1 MKNLFDLLQK
11 IREEEFANITYFAE
25 MDEKN
30 TKFKDFEYFTI
41 EKDNLLF
48 YIEKT
53 SPTLWASGIM
63 DTYSITTYE
72 KVNCYTKQQISYP
85 KGFNTYEELKSI
97 VNEEIIIFAFNHHLT
112 IPKTNKQNIYYELN
126 QYVKTSFGNITILN
140 YLKKIAGFREKE
152 ILKNLDKITMNL
164 NNNKYL
170 ILEFHNKEGQSF
182 AINTKNIDRLIVA

>member
-1 MKNLFDLLQK
+1 MENLFDLLQK
-11 IREEEFANITYFAE
+11 IKEKEFASITYFAE

-30 TKFKDFEYFTI
+30 IKFKDFEYFII
-41 EKDNLLF
+41 EKNNLFF

-53 SPTLWASGIM
+53 SPTLWARGIM
-63 DTYSITTYE
+63 DTYSITTY
-72 KVNCYTKQQISYP
+72 KKINCYTKQQISYP
-85 KGFNTYEELKSI
+85 EGFNTYEDLKNI
-97 VNEEIIIFAFNHHLT
+97 VNKKITSLIFDHQAVL
-112 IPKTNKQNIYYELN
+112 PKTNEQTIYYELS
-126 QYVKTSFGNITILN
+126 QYVETSFGKLTILN
-140 YLKKIAGFREKE
+140 YLKQIAGIREKE

>member
-41 EKDNLLF
+41 EKENLFF

-53 SPTLWASGIM
+53 STTLWVSGIM
-63 DTYSITTYE
+63 EKYSITTYE
-72 KVNCYTKQQISYP
+72 KINCYKKQQIYYP
-85 KGFNTYEELKSI
+85 KGFNTYEELKNI
-97 VNEEIIIFAFNHHLT
+97 VNEKIKDFINKNPL
-112 IPKTNKQNIYYELN
+112 PKTNEQTIYYELS
-126 QYVKTSFGNITILN
+126 QYVETSFGKLTILN
-140 YLKKIAGFREKE
+140 YLKQIAGIREKE

>member
-1 MKNLFDLLQK
+1 MENLFDLLQK

-41 EKDNLLF
+41 EKDNLFF

-53 SPTLWASGIM
+53 SPALWANGIM
-63 DTYSITTYE
+63 DTYSITTY
-72 KVNCYTKQQISYP
+72 KKINCYKKQQIYYP
-85 KGFNTYEELKSI
+85 EGFNTYEDLKNI
-97 VNEEIIIFAFNHHLT
+97 VNEKITSLIFDHQAVL
-112 IPKTNKQNIYYELN
+112 PKTNEQTIYYELS
-126 QYVKTSFGNITILN
+126 QYVETSFGKLTILN
-140 YLKKIAGFREKE
+140 YLKQIAGIREKE

>member
-11 IREEEFANITYFAE
+11 IKEEEFANITYFAE

-41 EKDNLLF
+41 EKENLFF

-53 SPTLWASGIM
+53 SADLWISGIM
-63 DTYSITTYE
+63 EKYSITTY
-72 KVNCYTKQQISYP
+72 KKINCYKKQQIYYP
-85 KGFNTYEELKSI
+85 KGFNTYEELKNI
-97 VNEEIIIFAFNHHLT
+97 VNEKIKDFINKKPL
-112 IPKTNKQNIYYELN
+112 PKTNEQTIYYELN
-126 QYVKTSFGNITILN
+126 QYINTSFGKLTILN
-140 YLKKIAGFREKE
+140 YLKQIAGIREKE

>member
-1 MKNLFDLLQK
+1 MENLFDLLQK

-41 EKDNLLF
+41 EKENLFF

-53 SPTLWASGIM
+53 STTLWVSGIM
-63 DTYSITTYE
+63 EKYSITTYE
-72 KVNCYTKQQISYP
+72 KINCYKKQQIYYP
-85 KGFNTYEELKSI
+85 KGFNTYEELKNI
-97 VNEEIIIFAFNHHLT
+97 VNEKIKDFINKNPL
-112 IPKTNKQNIYYELN
+112 PKTNEQPIYYELS
-126 QYVKTSFGNITILN
+126 QYVETSFGKLTILN
-140 YLKKIAGFREKE
+140 YLKQIAGIREKE

>member
-1 MKNLFDLLQK
+1 MENLFDLLQK
-11 IREEEFANITYFAE
+11 IKEEEFANITYFAE

-41 EKDNLLF
+41 EKENLFF

-53 SPTLWASGIM
+53 STTLWVSGIM
-63 DTYSITTYE
+63 EQYSITTY
-72 KVNCYTKQQISYP
+72 KKINCYKKQQICYP
-85 KGFNTYEELKSI
+85 KGFNTYEELKNI
-97 VNEEIIIFAFNHHLT
+97 VNEKIKDFINKNPL
-112 IPKTNKQNIYYELN
+112 PKTNEQTIYYELH
-126 QYVKTSFGNITILN
+126 QYIETSFGKLTILN
-140 YLKKIAGFREKE
+140 YLKQIAGIREKE

-170 ILEFHNKEGQSF
+170 VLEFYNKDGQSF

>member
-1 MKNLFDLLQK
+1 MENLFDLLQK

-53 SPTLWASGIM
+53 TSTLWVSGIIGN
-63 DTYSITTYE
+63 YSITTY
-72 KVNCYTKQQISYP
+72 KKINCYKKQQICYP
-85 KGFNTYEELKSI
+85 EGFNTYEDLKNI
-97 VNEEIIIFAFNHHLT
+97 VNEKITSLIFNHQAVL
-112 IPKTNKQNIYYELN
+112 PKTNEQTIYYELS
-126 QYVKTSFGNITILN
+126 QYAETSFGKLTILN
-140 YLKKIAGFREKE
+140 YLKQIAGIREKE

-170 ILEFHNKEGQSF
+170 ILEFHNKKGQSF

>member
-1 MKNLFDLLQK
+1 MENLFDLLQK

-41 EKDNLLF
+41 EKGDLFF

-53 SPTLWASGIM
+53 STTLWVSGIM
-63 DTYSITTYE
+63 EKYSITTYE
-72 KVNCYTKQQISYP
+72 KINCYKKQQIYYP
-85 KGFNTYEELKSI
+85 KGFNTYEELKNI
-97 VNEEIIIFAFNHHLT
+97 VNEKIKDFINKNPL
-112 IPKTNKQNIYYELN
+112 PKTNEQTIYYELN
-126 QYVKTSFGNITILN
+126 QYIETSFGKLTILN
-140 YLKKIAGFREKE
+140 YLKQIAGIREKE

-170 ILEFHNKEGQSF
+170 VLEFYNKDGQSF

>member
-1 MKNLFDLLQK
+1 MENLFNLLQK
-11 IREEEFANITYFAE
+11 IKEEEFANITYFAE

-41 EKDNLLF
+41 EKENLFF

-53 SPTLWASGIM
+53 STTLWVSGIM
-63 DTYSITTYE
+63 EEYSITTYQ
-72 KVNCYTKQQISYP
+72 KINCYEKQQICYP
-85 KGFNTYEELKSI
+85 KGFNTYEELKNI
-97 VNEEIIIFAFNHHLT
+97 VNEEIISFVFNKQSTL
-112 IPKTNKQNIYYELN
+112 PKTNKQTIYYELD
-126 QYVKTSFGNITILN
+126 QYVETSFGKLTIFD
-140 YLKKIAGFREKE
+140 YLKQIAGIREKE

-170 ILEFHNKEGQSF
+170 VLEFYNKEGQSF